1 MWNIVTQSSTFCA
14 NQQSRVEPAHP
25 AGSLPHLG
33 VACVCGRT
41 VGPFKR
47 PPSPLPPVLPRAL
60 TSLYHRASSYALTAL
75 CIIRKCRSAE
85 RYQNWS
91 QIVCSLPI
99 RCYSFKFK
107 FENNQKWQLEPK
119 HEGWEAFFDGNPND
133 IVCWRL
139 EHFVGKERTGL
150 WLKKELFSKIIS
162 GRGEAVKFRPLRSEW
177 GDTELA
183 FVANIWHAC
192 N

>member
-1 MWNIVTQSSTFCA
+1 MQINRAEWSPHTLLGLSHTWALHVC
-14 NQQSRVEPAHP
+14 VGEPLVLLNGRH
-25 AGSLPHLG
+25 LP
-33 VACVCGRT
+33 
-41 VGPFKR
+41 
-47 PPSPLPPVLPRAL
+47 SPPVLPRAL
-60 TSLYHRASSYALTAL
+60 TSLSHRASSYALTAL